1 MLLQFFIIFAVCLLL
16 LVLLAVTLIY
26 TRVPTYRP
34 SRDKTLKLME
44 NMLEGHQESMDWLVF
59 IGVPVRHDSE
69 LESIRQACY
78 LIEQYA
84 ESQLQG
90 VSFGV
95 GIVRYN
101 AEGMKLLQ
109 LQYEVLKKLIASTPI
124 TIRL

>member
-34 SRDKTLKLME
+34 SRDITLKLME

-69 LESIRQACY
+69 LEAIRQACY

-109 LQYEVLKKLIASTPI
+109 LQYEALKKLIASTPI

>member
-1 MLLQFFIIFAVCLLL
+1 MLLQFFFIFAVCLLF
-16 LVLLAVTLIY
+16 LVLLVVILIH
-26 TRVPTYRP
+26 TRMPTYRP
-34 SRDKTLKLME
+34 SRDNILILMK

-69 LESIRQACY
+69 LENIRQACL

-90 VSFGV
+90 ISFGV

-101 AEGMKLLQ
+101 PEGMKLLQ
-109 LQYEVLKKLIASTPI
+109 SQYEILKQLIATTPI
-124 TIRL
+124 TIQL